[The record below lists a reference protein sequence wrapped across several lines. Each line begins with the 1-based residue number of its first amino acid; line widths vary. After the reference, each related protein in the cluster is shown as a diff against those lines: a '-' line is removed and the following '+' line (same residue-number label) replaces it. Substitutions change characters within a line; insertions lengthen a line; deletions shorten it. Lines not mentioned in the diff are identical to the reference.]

1 MFYEK
6 LVGSQLVSHSVH
18 VRLRLRSVGSTAVAL
33 LKNQGILFKISE
45 VCSAGQAVCCSL
57 GCIE

>member
-1 MFYEK
+1 MFNEK

-33 LKNQGILFKISE
+33 LKNQGILFKIS
-45 VCSAGQAVCCSL
+45 
-57 GCIE
+57 